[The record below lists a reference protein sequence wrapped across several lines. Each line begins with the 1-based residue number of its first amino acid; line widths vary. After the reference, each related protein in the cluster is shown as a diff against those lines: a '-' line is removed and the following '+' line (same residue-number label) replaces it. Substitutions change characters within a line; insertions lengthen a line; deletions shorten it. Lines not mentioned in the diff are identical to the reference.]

1 MQLLLIFYNESVH
14 SYFQWHFLSESRL
27 RTLKFNSIL
36 HIRNKMGNNIGVVHA
51 SETPAPAGDCPVQ
64 GAEGLD
70 PRNMMPPANQL
81 PAPNQPFP
89 LPTERQKSSIPRS
102 GTEDNWVYPSQQMFY
117 NALLR
122 KGWEFGPDDLE
133 QSDMDH
139 IIKIHNAN
147 NESAWEEVD
156 STSSV

>member
-1 MQLLLIFYNESVH
+1 
-14 SYFQWHFLSESRL
+14 
-27 RTLKFNSIL
+27 
-36 HIRNKMGNNIGVVHA
+36 MGNSVSA
-51 SETPAPAGDCPVQ
+51 ETQSSAAAAGPAGDCPVQ
-64 GAEGLD
+64 LSECPSSAGSDGLD
-70 PRNMMPPANQL
+70 PRNMMPPANQQ

-89 LPTERQKSSIPRS
+89 LPIERQKSSIPRS

-139 IIKIHNAN
+139 IIRIHNAN
-147 NESAWEEVD
+147 NESAWQEV
-156 STSSV
+156 TICYHQ